1 MEIEKHIKNLK
12 DYIRIDK
19 DNINYDDSDFSQF
32 CKSHCEDIQ
41 AVLDEL
47 NNRNKRIHKLEKNIE
62 FIINKIVN
70 KAKEYQYH
78 TQITAGTNI
87 ETNIRQQT
95 LTELLEEIEKE
106 I

>member
-1 MEIEKHIKNLK
+1 MEVSKEELEAYNWLCALEIHSEAEA
-12 DYIRIDK
+12 IDK
-19 DNINYDDSDFSQF
+19 EM
-32 CKSHCEDIQ
+32 CLCM
-41 AVLDEL
+41 LDEL

-78 TQITAGTNI
+78 TEITAGTNI

>member
-1 MEIEKHIKNLK
+1 MELEETIKDLK
-12 DYIRIDK
+12 DKIWLIKSGNISGKENFEKLGDEIDT
-19 DNINYDDSDFSQF
+19 
-32 CKSHCEDIQ
+32 
-41 AVLDEL
+41 VLDEL

-70 KAKEYQYH
+70 KAKEYRYH
-78 TQITAGTNI
+78 TEITAGTNI
-87 ETNIRQQT
+87 ETKIRKQT

>member
-1 MEIEKHIKNLK
+1 MELEETIKDLK
-12 DYIRIDK
+12 DKIWLIKSGNISGKENFEKLGDEIDT
-19 DNINYDDSDFSQF
+19 
-32 CKSHCEDIQ
+32 
-41 AVLDEL
+41 VLDEL

-78 TQITAGTNI
+78 TEITAGTNI

>member
-1 MEIEKHIKNLK
+1 MELKEAIERLKNTDVYNLGH
-12 DYIRIDK
+12 DDRFEELRLYENAIDT
-19 DNINYDDSDFSQF
+19 
-32 CKSHCEDIQ
+32 
-41 AVLDEL
+41 VLDEL

-78 TQITAGTNI
+78 AEITAGTNI